1 MSMNWPQLREELAL
15 LPGPALADGQ
25 PSWTLHDP
33 SRNRFFSIGWLTF
46 EILRRWSYGD
56 ADAIVESIGAGSTLH
71 PEPED
76 VEQVARFLAEN
87 QLVQVTPG
95 SARQLAERVARSEGS
110 RFEWLLHHYLFF
122 RIPLIR
128 PNAWLDRWQGIAG
141 LFSTRT
147 FAMLTLASLLL
158 GLSQVARNWD
168 GFTSSL
174 VDTFTWRG
182 LAAYGVALF
191 VVKLLHELGHAFTA
205 KRFGCRVPTMGVAF
219 LVLWPMAYTDTNDT
233 WRLTSRWQRL
243 RVAAAGIVTELCVA
257 AWATLAWGFLPDGE
271 LRSAAFILATTSW
284 IATLAI
290 NASPFMRFDGYFIL
304 SDWLDLPNLHERSF
318 ALARWKLREWLFDLG
333 EEPPEQFAPSRH
345 AALILFAWVTW
356 LYRLVV
362 FIGIAVLVYHF
373 AVKAL
378 GIFLFAVEICWFVLM
393 PIRNEI
399 REWKKRWPTI
409 RSRRRL
415 RASLVIAIVLVGL
428 TLIPW
433 PGRVSVS
440 GMLRPVEM
448 WPVHA
453 PGPALLNALT
463 HREGDRI
470 KAGEVIAELAS
481 PELVLRREAAAA
493 KVEGLRWL
501 AASSGFGSDSRA
513 HLRTVQEELVT
524 AQVELAGLDQQ
535 LSRYQPRA
543 PFDGRLHDI
552 DPDMQARQ
560 WLASGERIALLV
572 GDKGYVVETFLDED
586 AVKRISVG
594 DSAAF
599 ISEGGEGGRLKLTV
613 RHIDADATRAL
624 PDGMLAAQAGGHLL
638 VRQRR
643 EKLIPEQGVYRVSLA
658 VDSTPD
664 ELENQSWRGTVVI
677 RGRSEPL
684 ALRYLRRAL
693 AVLLREAGF

>member
-1 MSMNWPQLREELAL
+1 MNWPLLREELAL

-33 SRNRFFSIGWLTF
+33 TRNRFFSIDWSTF
-46 EILRRWSYGD
+46 EILCRWPYAD
-56 ADAIVESIGAGSTLH
+56 ASAIVESIAADSTLQ

-76 VEQVARFLAEN
+76 VEQVARFLTEN
-87 QLVQVTPG
+87 QLVQIRPG
-95 SARQLAERVARSEGS
+95 SARQLAERMVRSQGS
-110 RFEWLLHHYLFF
+110 RFKWLLHHYLFF
-122 RIPLIR
+122 RVPLVR
-128 PNAWLDRWQGIAG
+128 PNAWLDRWQGVAG
-141 LFSTRT
+141 LLYTRT
-147 FAMLTLASLLL
+147 FAMLTLAALLL
-158 GLSQVARNWD
+158 GLSQVARHWD
-168 GFTSSL
+168 GFTASL
-174 VDTFTWRG
+174 VDTFSWRG

-191 VVKLLHELGHAFTA
+191 LVKLLHELGHAFTA

-243 RVAAAGIVTELCVA
+243 RVAAAGIVTELGIA
-257 AWATLAWGFLPDGE
+257 AWATFAWGILPDGE
-271 LRSAAFILATTSW
+271 LRSAAFVLATTSW

-304 SDWLDLPNLHERSF
+304 ADWLDMPNLHERSF
-318 ALARWKLREWLFDLG
+318 ALARWKLREWLFNLG
-333 EEPPEQFAPSRH
+333 EERPEHFAPSRH
-345 AALILFAWVTW
+345 AALILFAWITW

-378 GIFLFAVEICWFVLM
+378 GIFLFAVEICWFILM

-399 REWKKRWPTI
+399 REWKKRWPAI
-409 RSRRRL
+409 RSRRRGL
-415 RASLVIAIVLVGL
+415 ASLAAALVLIAL
-428 TLIPW
+428 TLVPW

-453 PGPALLNALT
+453 PGPALLQALP
-463 HREGDRI
+463 HQEGDRI
-470 KAGEVIAELAS
+470 KAGDSIVDLAA
-481 PELVLRREAAAA
+481 PELTLRRQAAAA

-501 AASSGFGSDSRA
+501 AASAGFGSDSRA
-513 HLRTVQEELVT
+513 RLQTVQEELVT

-543 PFDGRLHDI
+543 PFEGRLHDI
-552 DPDMQARQ
+552 DPDLQAGQ
-560 WLASGERIALLV
+560 WLASGERIALLI
-572 GDKGYVVETFLDED
+572 GDGGYVVETFLDEE

-599 ISEGGEGGRLKLTV
+599 ISDGGEGGRLKLVV

-624 PDGMLAAQAGGHLL
+624 PNGMLAAQAGGHVL

-643 EKLIPEQGVYRVSLA
+643 EQLIPEQGLYRVSLA
-658 VDSTPD
+658 VEATPD
-664 ELENQSWRGTVVI
+664 SLDDQSWRGTVVI
-677 RGRSEPL
+677 RGRSEAP
-684 ALRYLRRAL
+684 ALRYLRSAL